1 MVESG
6 WDCTLRSGCVR
17 KIGPN
22 KGFGEFLLVH
32 VKDVRSNVNEMWEGD
47 DVWRS

>member
-6 WDCTLRSGCVR
+6 WDCAPGMGCVR

-22 KGFGEFLLVH
+22 EGFGEFLVP
-32 VKDVRSNVNEMWEGD
+32 VKDVRGNVNEMWEGD
-47 DVWRS
+47 DVWRL

>member
-6 WDCTLRSGCVR
+6 WDCTSRTGCVR

-22 KGFGEFLLVH
+22 EGFGEFLLVH
-32 VKDVRSNVNEMWEGD
+32 VKDVRSNVNEMWEGG
-47 DVWRS
+47 DVWRL